1 MAHTIGKVDVVN
13 DRNRM
18 SFEMYLTASTSN
30 ASFATSDIGQLVGAS
45 SNWATRL
52 STANS
57 TAFTALGIFRG
68 CREGFDETTGG
79 SSNPI
84 YVEPIGPDTELEMP
98 YDSDA
103 STTIPATTDLG
114 KYCGFSTNADVGYLD
129 MGTLTAA
136 YNAGDPFKLVG
147 FNTRNHTARVR
158 MHQQSIAGRI
168 NITT

>member
-18 SFEMYLTASTSN
+18 SFERYLTASTPD
-30 ASFATSDIGQLVGAS
+30 ASFATSDVGQLVGAS

-84 YVEPIGPDTELEMP
+84 YVEPITPDTELEMP

-103 STTIPATTDLG
+103 STTIPATNRPWKILRFLNKRRCRLFGHGDFDSCLQ
-114 KYCGFSTNADVGYLD
+114 CGRSV
-129 MGTLTAA
+129 
-136 YNAGDPFKLVG
+136 
-147 FNTRNHTARVR
+147 
-158 MHQQSIAGRI
+158 
-168 NITT
+168 